1 MELSPL
7 TATTQTEPVSDRIA
21 AINAVTSGDEFFDCL
36 QAIPPGRSGSSQGYT
51 YNRFIK
57 VLYGEGMLP
66 PQYSDMNYGAMKVA
80 QKTFIH
86 TTIRGLSIEVHGA
99 KLFESLKGSILIS
112 YVVSPVIVPEITE
125 GVVVNRWALMA
136 EFYVH
141 PLSREGLES
150 YSQKIPSDGKNHILT
165 DGMKS
170 HRLSQLTELMRTCV
184 EDIAPCISNCF
195 GERWPALLNIHPEKG
210 TFNDVEQFS
219 ALLTEMKNTFDI
231 LKSNLSMSGTQ
242 ESGEIL
248 DGTALHFCKYGQ
260 RTAKLNHFYLWLCWK
275 DQDLNFLSNNLLE
288 GVATGG
294 GAVPEPYTRSTIS
307 SSESTGSSVKSSYA
321 DRKSAKGMHMEK
333 VAITIGEVLK
343 TSLGPLL
350 QDRSGT
356 SEQNS
361 SRSEAIRLR
370 DNEQILNLKLKRQ
383 REAIEA
389 PSYSLLSSSLQTKL
403 RECYENT
410 LSECNQ

>member
-1 MELSPL
+1 
-7 TATTQTEPVSDRIA
+7 
-21 AINAVTSGDEFFDCL
+21 
-36 QAIPPGRSGSSQGYT
+36 
-51 YNRFIK
+51 
-57 VLYGEGMLP
+57 
-66 PQYSDMNYGAMKVA
+66 MKA
-80 QKTFIH
+80 FRQ
-86 TTIRGLSIEVHGA
+86 
-99 KLFESLKGSILIS
+99 
-112 YVVSPVIVPEITE
+112 
-125 GVVVNRWALMA
+125 
-136 EFYVH
+136 
-141 PLSREGLES
+141 
-150 YSQKIPSDGKNHILT
+150 
-165 DGMKS
+165 
-170 HRLSQLTELMRTCV
+170 SQLTELMKTCV
-184 EDIAPCISNCF
+184 EDVAPNVSNCF

-210 TFNDVEQFS
+210 SFSDVEQFS

-294 GAVPEPYTRSTIS
+294 GTVSEPYTRATNS
-307 SSESTGSSVKSSYA
+307 SSVSTGSSVKSSYA
-321 DRKSAKGMHMEK
+321 ERKSAKGMHMEK

-350 QDRSGT
+350 HDRIGT
-356 SEQNS
+356 SEHTP

-389 PSYSLLSSSLQTKL
+389 PSYGLLSSWLQMKL
-403 RECYENT
+403 RNAYETT
-410 LSECNQ
+410 LSECN